1 MQIAS
6 THKHELATTGS
17 IEVRPLTHSI
27 GAEILN
33 IRLRDLSGATKSQLY
48 GAFLR
53 HKVLFIRGQ
62 AGLTIE
68 EHEDFAS
75 GFGECVAPPTI
86 PVAKNS
92 RFVLEL
98 DSRRGGRADAWHT
111 DGAYTLHPD
120 KATVLRSLT
129 LPPLGGDT
137 LWANTIA
144 AYASLPAPLRGLVDQ
159 LWVQHSNDFDHAMP
173 PPDKDSALAQLR
185 SRIIRVEHPAVQ
197 IHPETN
203 ERALLLGNSMKRFV
217 GMSKGDTEILYNL
230 LQNHITRHD
239 NLVRWRWEVGDVAIW
254 DNRATQHFAIN
265 DYGDALRVMQRVS
278 LRGDVPIGISGRQES
293 RLLDY

>member
-1 MQIAS
+1 MA
-6 THKHELATTGS
+6 
-17 IEVRPLTHSI
+17 R
-27 GAEILN
+27 
-33 IRLRDLSGATKSQLY
+33 
-48 GAFLR
+48 
-53 HKVLFIRGQ
+53 
-62 AGLTIE
+62 
-68 EHEDFAS
+68 
-75 GFGECVAPPTI
+75 
-86 PVAKNS
+86 
-92 RFVLEL
+92 
-98 DSRRGGRADAWHT
+98 
-111 DGAYTLHPD
+111 
-120 KATVLRSLT
+120 
-129 LPPLGGDT
+129 
-137 LWANTIA
+137 
-144 AYASLPAPLRGLVDQ
+144 
-159 LWVQHSNDFDHAMP
+159 
-173 PPDKDSALAQLR
+173 LR